1 MRKRKRKLFKNIL
14 VILVVIVALGIIVFL
29 SYRLFFNREEK
40 LGEDTFI
47 LAILEKDE
55 ENIEHINNLFLV
67 DILDEKDKKIQIIS
81 IPPDLK
87 CKVPGVSIDE
97 VGELYPF
104 GGGSLITDCIASK
117 TGLNTGYYII
127 ITESYFKNLLD
138 EVAPLK
144 VSFVENISTDEFD
157 FIKGES
163 TLAADGIEFLLNH
176 DYSDNYYKEAME
188 SKLYI
193 IKEFFSGL
201 RNKKIELISL
211 RDSGADS
218 GAGLD
223 ADLSEEGANKDMS
236 IKDVNV
242 ETNISTS
249 YINLLNSYFLDPS
262 TSFYYMWLDKDC
274 FEGANGASDEAKE
287 ELEKIILENNYLDM
301 KPEGIKRYFEEIPGG
316 KEGGPS
322 GEDGEG
328 VETSGEEVIKEPAG
342 EKETSEELPAKED
355 LKIQILNGNYIPGSA
370 TATSLKLEEIGY
382 KNFEIGNVEGGAVYN
397 NTTVYFKSGLDDFAN
412 EIGQRLNIDSSFIKN
427 FEDESASESDILIIV
442 GLDYREE

>member
-1 MRKRKRKLFKNIL
+1 MKKRKRTLLKNI
-14 VILVVIVALGIIVFL
+14 VITLAVIVVLIIV
-29 SYRLFFNREEK
+29 LFFAYMLVFSREEK

-47 LAILEKDE
+47 LTILEKDE
-55 ENIEHINNLFLV
+55 ENIEHINNVFLV

-81 IPPDLK
+81 IAPDLK

-97 VGELYPF
+97 IGELYPF
-104 GGGSLITDCIASK
+104 GGGSLITDCISSE
-117 TGLNTGYYII
+117 TGLNISYYII

-163 TLAADGIEFLLNH
+163 TLTADGIEFLLNH
-176 DYSDNYYKEAME
+176 DYSDDYYKEAME

-193 IKEFFSGL
+193 IKEFFSCL

-211 RDSGADS
+211 QDS

-223 ADLSEEGANKDMS
+223 ADSGIEGANKDIN
-236 IKDVNV
+236 IKDTSI
-242 ETNISTS
+242 ETNISVS

-262 TSFYYMWLDKDC
+262 TSFYYMWLDKDY

-287 ELEKIILENNYLDM
+287 ELEKIILENNYLDIEL
-301 KPEGIKRYFEEIPGG
+301 EGIKKYFEAIPEE

-322 GEDGEG
+322 AKEGEG
-328 VETSGEEVIKEPAG
+328 IAEEPAVEG
-342 EKETSEELPAKED
+342 RESESVEELPAKED

-370 TATSLKLEEIGY
+370 TATSLKLEEMGY
-382 KNFEIGNVEGGAVYN
+382 KNFEIGNVGGGAVYDN
-397 NTTVYFKSGLDDFAN
+397 SIIYFKSGLDDFAN
-412 EIGQRLNIDSSFIKN
+412 EIGQRLSIDSSFIKN
-427 FEDESASESDILIIV
+427 FEDESTSKFDILIIV
-442 GLDYREE
+442 GLDFREE